1 ERAPLDPP
9 PGRIYWT
16 YSYSPAESKT
26 CCGRNNKG
34 LAIQGDRLYLA
45 TLDTHL
51 ISLDAK
57 TGREIF
63 NVKVES
69 PNTGLASDYSF
80 TVTPLVVKDKV
91 ILGPA
96 GGEYGIRGYVAA
108 LDAPPANERV
118 PC

>member
-1 ERAPLDPP
+1 
-9 PGRIYWT
+9 IYWT
-16 YSYSPAESKT
+16 YTYTPADSRT

-45 TLDTHL
+45 TIDTHL
-51 ISLDAK
+51 ISIDAK

-63 NVKVES
+63 NIKVES
-69 PNTGLASDYSF
+69 PATGFPNDYSF

-96 GGEYGIRGYVAA
+96 GGGAGDRWF
-108 LDAPPANERV
+108 PPGVRTTEGERKTARR
-118 PC
+118 